1 MNARFCKRTILAM
14 AGILMISAPAAAQ
27 DKNSSVAVAASRPQA
42 APVLTKS
49 DVVTIYA
56 LTDGSR
62 TPVSRKSF
70 KGRFS
75 LIVFGYT
82 ACPDVCPTSMTH
94 VASVMEQLGP
104 HADYVLP
111 VFVTF
116 DLVRDTAEVLADY
129 VSHFDTRTIA
139 LAGTPQAIKAVQQA
153 YGVLS
158 IPGPKAEDGSY
169 FISHSAA
176 KYLIGP
182 DGTHVQSFSHDDA
195 PERITAYLKKIFSH
209 MGM

>member
-14 AGILMISAPAAAQ
+14 AGILMISAPAAAR

-49 DVVTIYA
+49 DVATIYA
-56 LTDGSR
+56 LTDVSR
-62 TPVSRKSF
+62 TPVSRKRF

-82 ACPDVCPTSMTH
+82 ACPDVCPTSMTY

-104 HADYVLP
+104 RADYVLP

-116 DLVRDTAEVLADY
+116 DQY
-129 VSHFDTRTIA
+129 
-139 LAGTPQAIKAVQQA
+139 AIRQR
-153 YGVLS
+153 S
-158 IPGPKAEDGSY
+158 
-169 FISHSAA
+169 
-176 KYLIGP
+176 
-182 DGTHVQSFSHDDA
+182 
-195 PERITAYLKKIFSH
+195 
-209 MGM
+209 

>member
-1 MNARFCKRTILAM
+1 VREDEREVLQADDF
-14 AGILMISAPAAAQ
+14 GDGWYFEISAPAAAQ

-129 VSHFDTRTIA
+129 VSHSTRA
-139 LAGTPQAIKAVQQA
+139 RSRWLGHLRQ
-153 YGVLS
+153 
-158 IPGPKAEDGSY
+158 
-169 FISHSAA
+169 
-176 KYLIGP
+176 
-182 DGTHVQSFSHDDA
+182 
-195 PERITAYLKKIFSH
+195 
-209 MGM
+209 